1 MKVKQIKE
9 DKIINIYN
17 SVSEASKKTKIK
29 RDIILKCC
37 KGKQNS
43 TKGFI
48 FNYAN

>member
-9 DKIINIYN
+9 NKIINIYN
-17 SVSEASKKTKIK
+17 SITDASKKTKIK

-37 KGKQNS
+37 IGKQNS
-43 TKGFI
+43 TKGYI